1 MAKSSLHIA
10 KHIMLLIILFSGIIM
25 PCRGE
30 AQTRELL
37 LKAGYIE
44 KFTHFVD
51 WSNNPHSKDS
61 LFKVAVIGDKKF
73 SMALEQIFS
82 KIKVNE
88 KSVKVTYITSVDQ
101 IKDNLILVISKSVNN
116 DKLDEILN
124 YTTGKTILTI
134 SEKDGYGVRGSIINL
149 IVVDEFI
156 RYEINRVTLG
166 KSGLKMN
173 SLLIK
178 SGTLV
183 GKVDSND

>member
-1 MAKSSLHIA
+1 MAKSSLHIG
-10 KHIMLLIILFSGIIM
+10 KHIALLIILFSGLVM

-30 AQTRELL
+30 AQTREQL
-37 LKAGYIE
+37 LKAGYVE

-51 WSNNPHSKDS
+51 WSKNPFSKDS
-61 LFKVAVIGDKKF
+61 IFRVAVIGDKKF
-73 SMALEQIFS
+73 SLALEQIFS

-88 KSVKVTYITSVDQ
+88 KNVKVSYITSVDQ
-101 IKDNLILVISKSVNN
+101 IKDNLILVISKSISN

-134 SEKDGYGVRGSIINL
+134 SEKPGCGVRGSIINL
-149 IVVDEFI
+149 IVVDELI
-156 RYEINRVTLG
+156 RYEINRITLG

-183 GKVDSND
+183 STND